1 MVVHQANT
9 VAALTQT
16 TTVWIAPLV
25 SVKTTMNKRR
35 ALNAFPVNS
44 VTQQVLLFVNFARQ
58 TRSLE
63 AKEEMPLA
71 LLAQWGG
78 CPLKRAV
85 INAKRV
91 EQERLA
97 MLPVKIVKIAWSVN
111 IVQANIQTE
120 LVLIQPSALIVKAA
134 NSCPIKVPPN
144 AWIVFLDNFKTKKE
158 IKNAKNAQKILLQPV
173 VKRSVRKEI
182 EEKKEEQENISGGGT
197 VYFVWFL
204 VVLYGVVVG
213 WHGGTRLAITP
224 SNFFITALSLTLF
237 IPSLF
242 SLDFAPPACI
252 ECPTGKSNLGNSASC
267 GDCVAGKSKNV
278 TTQECVPCMVGTFQ
292 SKPNQETCDPCRAG
306 EYQNDKGR
314 R

>member
-25 SVKTTMNKRR
+25 SVKTTVNKRR

-97 MLPVKIVKIAWSVN
+97 MLPVKIVKIA
-111 IVQANIQTE
+111 
-120 LVLIQPSALIVKAA
+120 
-134 NSCPIKVPPN
+134 
-144 AWIVFLDNFKTKKE
+144 
-158 IKNAKNAQKILLQPV
+158 
-173 VKRSVRKEI
+173 
-182 EEKKEEQENISGGGT
+182 
-197 VYFVWFL
+197 
-204 VVLYGVVVG
+204 
-213 WHGGTRLAITP
+213 
-224 SNFFITALSLTLF
+224 
-237 IPSLF
+237 
-242 SLDFAPPACI
+242 
-252 ECPTGKSNLGNSASC
+252 
-267 GDCVAGKSKNV
+267 
-278 TTQECVPCMVGTFQ
+278 
-292 SKPNQETCDPCRAG
+292 
-306 EYQNDKGR
+306 
-314 R
+314 